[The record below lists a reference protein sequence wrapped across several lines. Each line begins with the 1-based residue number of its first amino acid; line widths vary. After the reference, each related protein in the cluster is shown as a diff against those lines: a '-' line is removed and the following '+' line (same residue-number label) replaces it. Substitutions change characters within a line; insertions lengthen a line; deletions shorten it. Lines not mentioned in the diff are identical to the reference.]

1 MSVTVDLLTIFHTE
15 FVGIF
20 MIYHHTKFHMP
31 SSDGSLVVITIKL
44 KAKYRLDGAIMLF
57 YILKKSCIGDL

>member
-1 MSVTVDLLTIFHTE
+1 
-15 FVGIF
+15 